1 VHTSNCRWAG
11 KERKGL
17 QYGEFLYRKD
27 GWTKPRRFVIKRDL
41 RRQSQLRIDGLRDT
55 DVVIVTN
62 KAGWPKSIMGFY
74 DDRGTAEQYIAE
86 GKQSFGFEKFPSR
99 RYLVNQTDFV
109 LKIMAMGLL
118 IGFREEVVP
127 PSHRRH
133 RPGTIR
139 TLFVNVAAK
148 LARSSNYVYLRFTKA
163 VRHPEAW
170 TAIFARLG
178 RSPPAP
184 ATVA

>member
-1 VHTSNCRWAG
+1 VPTHP
-11 KERKGL
+11 
-17 QYGEFLYRKD
+17 
-27 GWTKPRRFVIKRDL
+27 KPEV
-41 RRQSQLRIDGLRDT
+41 
-55 DVVIVTN
+55 N
-62 KAGWPKSIMGFY
+62 K
-74 DDRGTAEQYIAE
+74 
-86 GKQSFGFEKFPSR
+86 
-99 RYLVNQTDFV
+99 VDFV

-163 VRHPEAW
+163 VRHPKAW
-170 TAIFARLG
+170 EQIFARLG

-184 ATVA
+184 AVFV